1 MEKLYNDKGQVAV
14 AVSYGYGAG
23 WSTWNTTNKELCLD
37 KTFNELILAKKFRQ
51 AEALAEELDYCGLG
65 INKCQIKWLEVGT
78 KFYISEC
85 DGFEE
90 LITVNDSI
98 FIEA

>member
-14 AVSYGYGAG
+14 AVSYGHGAG
-23 WSTWNTTNKELCLD
+23 WSTWNTENKELCLD
-37 KTFNELILAKKFRQ
+37 KTFNELILAKKFKE
-51 AEALAEELDYCGLG
+51 AEELAEELGYYEGGIEDCG
-65 INKCQIKWLEVGT
+65 IEWLEVGT
-78 KFYISEC
+78 KFYISEY
-85 DGFEE
+85 DGSEE

>member
-1 MEKLYNDKGQVAV
+1 MLGY
-14 AVSYGYGAG
+14 YGG
-23 WSTWNTTNKELCLD
+23 
-37 KTFNELILAKKFRQ
+37 
-51 AEALAEELDYCGLG
+51 G
-65 INKCQIKWLEVGT
+65 IEDCQIEWLEVGT
-78 KFYISEC
+78 KFYISEY

>member
-14 AVSYGYGAG
+14 AVSYDYGAG
-23 WSTWNTTNKELCLD
+23 WSTWNTENKELCLD
-37 KTFNELILAKKFRQ
+37 KTFNELILAKKFKQ
-51 AEALAEELDYCGLG
+51 AEALAEELGYCGLG
-65 INKCQIKWLEVGT
+65 IEDCKIEWLDVGT
-78 KFYISEC
+78 KFYISEY